1 MVDSSLIKF
10 YHIDFCLVMF
20 DLPGFFN
27 IINVKFRFFY
37 VVTTRQSM
45 IDEILNIISLTNTD
59 WYISDFKVWR

>member
-1 MVDSSLIKF
+1 
-10 YHIDFCLVMF
+10 MF
-20 DLPGFFN
+20 DLPGFLN